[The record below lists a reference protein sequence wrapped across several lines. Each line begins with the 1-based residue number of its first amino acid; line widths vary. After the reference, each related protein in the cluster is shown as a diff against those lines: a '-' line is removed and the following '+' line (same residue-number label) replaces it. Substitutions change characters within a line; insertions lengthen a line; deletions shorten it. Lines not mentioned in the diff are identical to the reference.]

1 MTKNTRIAK
10 RAYEYIE
17 GGDSIIIDDSTT
29 GYYLAKYIK
38 EHAEKHLAVVT
49 NSVLSGAEL
58 TSARHV
64 DLFIVGGHVIGNPPA
79 ALDNITVGAWGSFM
93 LTRPLWGSME
103 SISKRV

>member
-1 MTKNTRIAK
+1 MK
-10 RAYEYIE
+10 

-64 DLFIVGGHVIGNPPA
+64 DLLLWEA
-79 ALDNITVGAWGSFM
+79 M
-93 LTRPLWGSME
+93 LLAIRRLPW
-103 SISKRV
+103 II